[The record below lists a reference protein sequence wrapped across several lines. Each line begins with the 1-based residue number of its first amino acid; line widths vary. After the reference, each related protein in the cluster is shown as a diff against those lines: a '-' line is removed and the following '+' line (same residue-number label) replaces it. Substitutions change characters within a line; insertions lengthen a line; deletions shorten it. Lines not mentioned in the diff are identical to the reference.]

1 MLKEGKYIMKIEE
14 KISAEAVNIMKKEIA
29 MASGNEV
36 FFRGFINED
45 NIVHDVQVLARGNKY
60 SVPAILKQMKK
71 REVII
76 HNHPSGYLYPSDNDV
91 KIAAYYSETKNGASY
106 IVNNNV
112 NDIYVIVELADNENK
127 KIEVAPYFEEKG
139 LLSQIFSEFE
149 FRKEQLEMALHI
161 ENGLNE
167 NKKVIVEAGTGTGK
181 TLAYLIPA
189 VEWAVKNEKKVI
201 VSTNTINLQEQLL
214 NKDIPIVSKL
224 MNNNF
229 KYLLVKGRGNYLC
242 NRKLINIA
250 KGELVDFEEFT
261 HDQKQKFKYII
272 SWGDKTKTGDRSELS
287 FEVEHAV
294 WEHFASETDLCAGN
308 KCPHKLECFFLKSR
322 EEKREADLLITNHH
336 MYFAD
341 LSIRKEIGFHTDY
354 SILPNYDL
362 VIFDEAHNIENVAR
376 DYFSYEVSK
385 YGFNKSMNYI
395 YNLGKKKKKMGSLN
409 FIKNYLKNIKSDLY
423 KNTKHTIEEELV
435 DRHIDLSKRM
445 NDFFTRLIDIFSKG
459 QQGTLNL
466 RLKKSELEK
475 NRVWSVDIQ
484 THYDDVMVAYN
495 SYIKRMRALIRSLKE
510 LDDEDGIINDFSKY
524 VDRIEAFF
532 LSLKFIN
539 DMDDENYIYWL
550 SMNVKKNNLKLI
562 ASPLKIHNELEEALF
577 NNLEDI
583 IFTSATIAVED
594 SFDYFKKSIG
604 LNENTHDKV
613 IHSPFD
619 YENQMRVYVPTDTPM
634 PNDKNFI
641 SKIQNFVKNLII
653 KARGNTFILFTS
665 YSTLNYLY
673 YLLNDDLEARGFD
686 LFIQGMAPRNQLI
699 NMYKT
704 SRKPV
709 LFGTDS
715 FWEGVDVKGEKLSSV
730 IMVKL
735 PFKVPSE
742 PVVEA
747 IIENLTKEGKN
758 AFMEYQIPES
768 IIKFKQGVGRLI
780 RSKEDKGIIT
790 ILDNRLISKRYGRL
804 FLNSLPTSKVL
815 FKKCSDI
822 I

>member
-1 MLKEGKYIMKIEE
+1 
-14 KISAEAVNIMKKEIA
+14 
-29 MASGNEV
+29 
-36 FFRGFINED
+36 
-45 NIVHDVQVLARGNKY
+45 
-60 SVPAILKQMKK
+60 
-71 REVII
+71 
-76 HNHPSGYLYPSDNDV
+76 
-91 KIAAYYSETKNGASY
+91 
-106 IVNNNV
+106 
-112 NDIYVIVELADNENK
+112 
-127 KIEVAPYFEEKG
+127 
-139 LLSQIFSEFE
+139 
-149 FRKEQLEMALHI
+149 
-161 ENGLNE
+161 
-167 NKKVIVEAGTGTGK
+167 
-181 TLAYLIPA
+181 
-189 VEWAVKNEKKVI
+189 
-201 VSTNTINLQEQLL
+201 
-214 NKDIPIVSKL
+214 
-224 MNNNF
+224 
-229 KYLLVKGRGNYLC
+229 
-242 NRKLINIA
+242 
-250 KGELVDFEEFT
+250 
-261 HDQKQKFKYII
+261 
-272 SWGDKTKTGDRSELS
+272 
-287 FEVEHAV
+287 
-294 WEHFASETDLCAGN
+294 
-308 KCPHKLECFFLKSR
+308 
-322 EEKREADLLITNHH
+322 

-341 LSIRKEIGFHTDY
+341 LSIRKEIGFNTDY

-395 YNLGKKKKKMGSLN
+395 YNLGRKKKKMGSLN
-409 FIKNYLKNIKSDLY
+409 FIKNYLKNTKSDLY
-423 KNTKHTIEEELV
+423 KSTKQTIEEELV

-445 NDFFTRLIDIFSKG
+445 NDFFARLMDIFSNG

-475 NRVWSVDIQ
+475 NTAWSVDIQ
-484 THYDDVMVAYN
+484 THYDDVMIAYN
-495 SYIKRMRALIRSLKE
+495 SYIKRMRALARSLKE
-510 LDDEDGIINDFSKY
+510 LDDEDGIVNDFSKY

-532 LSLKFIN
+532 LNLKFIN

-562 ASPLKIHNELEEALF
+562 ASPLKINNELEEALF

-604 LNENTHDKV
+604 LNEETHDKV

-634 PNDKNFI
+634 PNDKNFM
-641 SKIQNFVKNLII
+641 SKIHNFVKNLII
-653 KARGNTFILFTS
+653 RARGNTFILFTS

-673 YLLNDDLEARGFD
+673 YLLKDDLEARGFD

-804 FLNSLPTSKVL
+804 FLDSLPTSKVI